1 MKRILMVLA
10 VLCALPVHAG
20 EASGPGA
27 EEVVTPA
34 EPFTG
39 WHWYNEP
46 KKAPPVKPAPAPKPA
61 EQVPDFSRLSPGEQ
75 AKVLKRFTQEALDRA
90 ILYPSSENTATF
102 LRWQKFWTDRASMF
116 SQSFAVAQL
125 NHPELDYNLEHPHY
139 NSTVPLQQAK
149 DQSQQAQAI
158 AALSGEYGLF
168 YFYRG
173 QDPID
178 AQMAGVVADF
188 ARARGISLIP
198 VSVDGTVSPQV
209 PDSRPDN
216 GQSRAMGIDH
226 FPALFLVE
234 PKSRHYRPLAYGFM
248 TQDDLA
254 KRFLNVATGFRPNF

>member
-1 MKRILMVLA
+1 MKRTLILLA
-10 VLCALPVHAG
+10 VLCVLPARAEEVPD
-20 EASGPGA
+20 PGA
-27 EEVVTPA
+27 HEVVTPA

-46 KKAPPVKPAPAPKPA
+46 KKTAPVRTPPPKPA
-61 EQVPDFSRLSPGEQ
+61 EKVPDLSRLSPGEQ

-125 NHPELDYNLEHPHY
+125 NHPDLDYNLEHPHY
-139 NSTVPLQQAK
+139 NSTVPVQQAK
-149 DQSQQAQAI
+149 DQEQQVQAI
-158 AALSGEYGLF
+158 AKLSGAYGLF

-188 ARARGISLIP
+188 ARTRNIALIP

-234 PKSRHYRPLAYGFM
+234 PKSRNYRPLAYGFM

-254 KRFLNVATGFRPNF
+254 KRFLNVATGFKPNF

>member
-10 VLCALPVHAG
+10 VLCVLPAQ
-20 EASGPGA
+20 AA
-27 EEVVTPA
+27 EVISPA
-34 EPFTG
+34 DPFTG

-46 KKAPPVKPAPAPKPA
+46 KKKADPPAPRPAPPVAPGL
-61 EQVPDFSRLSPGEQ
+61 SRLSPSEQ
-75 AKVLKRFTQEALDRA
+75 AAVLKRITQESLNRA

-125 NHPELDYNLEHPHY
+125 QHPDLDYNLEHSHY
-139 NSTVPLQQAK
+139 NSTVPLQQARE
-149 DQSQQAQAI
+149 QQERTEAVAQLA
-158 AALSGEYGLF
+158 GRYGLF

-173 QDPID
+173 GEPID

-188 ARARGISLIP
+188 ARTRNIALIP
-198 VSVDGTVSPQV
+198 VSVDGQVSPSV
-209 PDSRPDN
+209 PQSRQDA
-216 GQSRAMGIDH
+216 GQSARMGISH

-234 PKSRHYRPLAYGFM
+234 PASKNYRPLAYGFM